1 MTTHDEERTERTPMR
16 KYVTAL
22 GVATLAGTSIA
33 LWPALAS
40 AQQGARAYV
49 EEGALNPAL
58 SDVVYEA
65 GSGETNDVNVTTGAN
80 DSEFVIDDI
89 VPIEAGQNCIYPDEA
104 DTTRVTCTVETTD
117 PNLMDLDIT
126 LGDMDDTLNA
136 RSPGEQHGEGGPGD
150 DVLDATSTTTGQ
162 SAGLLGGAGND
173 TLSGANNLYGD
184 EGDDTI
190 TGTSGYDTVLGG
202 QGSDTIHTHG
212 GYDLIYGEDSYF
224 SGGQDDEIHAGAGED
239 VVYGEGGE
247 DVVYG
252 DDGDDT
258 LYGDGG
264 EDELHG
270 GPGNDQIDGGPG
282 NDDESQD

>member
-22 GVATLAGTSIA
+22 GVATLAGTSLA
-33 LWPALAS
+33 LWSAPAS

-49 EEGALNPAL
+49 EEGALNAAL

-65 GSGETNDVNVTTGAN
+65 GSGEKNEVTVTTGAN
-80 DSEFVIDDI
+80 DTEFVIDDV
-89 VPIEAGQNCIYPDEA
+89 VPIEAGQNCTHPDEA
-104 DTTRVTCTVETTD
+104 DLTRVTCTVETTD
-117 PNLMDLDIT
+117 PNLMDLDVS
-126 LGDMDDTLNA
+126 LGDLDDTLDA

-162 SAGLLGGAGND
+162 SAGLLGGEGND

-190 TGTSGYDTVLGG
+190 TGTTGYDTVLGG
-202 QGSDTIHTHG
+202 PGSDTIHSHG
-212 GYDLIYGEDSYF
+212 GYDVIYGEDSYF
-224 SGGQDDEIHAGAGED
+224 SDGEADEIHAGGGD
-239 VVYGEGGE
+239 DLVYGEAG
-247 DVVYG
+247 DDLVYG

-258 LYGDGG
+258 LFGDDGA
-264 EDELHG
+264 DELHG
-270 GPGNDQIDGGPG
+270 GPGTDQIDGGAG
-282 NDDESQD
+282 DDEENQD